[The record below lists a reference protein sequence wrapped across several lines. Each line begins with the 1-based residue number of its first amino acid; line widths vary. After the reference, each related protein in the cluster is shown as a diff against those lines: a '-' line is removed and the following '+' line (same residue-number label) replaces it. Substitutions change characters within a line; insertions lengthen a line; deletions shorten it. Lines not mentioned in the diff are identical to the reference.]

1 MIFNINHIY
10 KNLNNKQ
17 KMILNKRIYFLLS
30 TSILNTILFLIF
42 LTYSLYVH
50 KAINFF
56 LYLTIWNLL
65 ITTKYLWMVTSFE
78 MNGRE
83 YKTIYNK
90 LLIQRISKII
100 FTMNFSV
107 LMGFWTLTMLGNDVI
122 QWRQGTSFF
131 MRTVYLHFILQFI
144 VFIEIATNNTNRLR
158 YFDLEYNKKYLFV
171 DFVILTLSFLFY
183 AVVLVY
189 FSRLETSF
197 RIYAFLNKSYGE
209 ILLYLF
215 FLFFYVL
222 VGYSLYI
229 VYIIKLN
236 KKNKYTAINNRV
248 EYDENFNTITKLEN
262 SNIDH
267 NITAVNNIYI
277 ASREND
283 LDSSIEMKNY

>member
-30 TSILNTILFLIF
+30 TSIINTILFLIF